1 MDVIRGSVRDF
12 VLPDTTISAYW
23 IPESDIL
30 NTISEIFRFRSSPGR
45 ADVSLAIA

>member
-30 NTISEIFRFRSSPGR
+30 NTISEIF
-45 ADVSLAIA
+45 